1 MKQIAYFSIMK
12 KFLLLGCSLL
22 FAMVSFGQLKKDPNT
37 SLSLEQYWKSQQKKD
52 DSLQPSLQLFKKKE
66 PVTQPLKM
74 ADILPLLKEAEMK
87 NSMPVLYPDS
97 DYVFNMP
104 GTHAFD
110 PTKVK
115 GSVFFVKDAPVIRNC
130 YNHPALV
137 EIKSKEDYFKFQQKN
152 STLTNPD
159 QVRK

>member
-12 KFLLLGCSLL
+12 NFLLSGCTLL
-22 FAMVSFGQLKKDPNT
+22 FAMVSFAQIKKDPNT
-37 SLSLEQYWKSQQKKD
+37 SLSLEQYWKNQQKSD
-52 DSLQPSLQLFKKKE
+52 GSLHPSLNFSKKKAPAQE
-66 PVTQPLKM
+66 LNI
-74 ADILPLLKEAEMK
+74 ADILPLQNEADIK
-87 NSMPVLYPDS
+87 NTMPVLYPDS

-115 GSVFFVKDAPVIRNC
+115 GGVFFVTESPVNRNC
-130 YNHPALV
+130 YQRPALV
-137 EIKSKEDYFKFQQKN
+137 EIKSREDYFKIQQKDY
-152 STLTNPD
+152 TITNLV